1 MQSNIMTIF
10 SRFFRRP
17 HLQLFY
23 TSLFISLLSVSAAE
37 AEPPELSLPIDC
49 IIGETCWLTNFV
61 DRDPGPK
68 HQDYRCGSLSY
79 NTHKGTDIALANDA
93 VMQAGVSV
101 LAAAPG
107 RVTRIRD
114 GEPRSTLKDLQSA
127 TALRGRECGNGLVID
142 HGDDWTTQYCHLMAG
157 SLSVAVGDTVQRGDK
172 LGRVGRS
179 GRTEFPHIH
188 LSVRKGKTVI
198 DPFTGDSST
207 RQCNTQPS
215 LKGLWAKPLKQGLSY
230 PGPQPFHLGFSNSV
244 PKIDDVR
251 AGKLSE
257 TEFDATSPA
266 LVFWVESYSLAKG
279 DQVSLS
285 LLGPKNEVIAK
296 SDAVLDRPF
305 ARAYRFTGRKR
316 RGSAWDVGAYKAHVS
331 ITRGDQTISKS
342 ATAYI
347 K

>member
-1 MQSNIMTIF
+1 MSIF
-10 SRFFRRP
+10 SDLFR
-17 HLQLFY
+17 HAHHQLFCFGL
-23 TSLFISLLSVSAAE
+23 LFFILSVPIAHAA
-37 AEPPELSLPIDC
+37 PPELSLPIDC
-49 IIGETCWLTNFV
+49 KIGETCWLTNFV
-61 DRDPGPK
+61 DRNPGPR
-68 HQDYRCGSLSY
+68 HQDYRCGSISY

-93 VMQAGVSV
+93 IMKAGVSV
-101 LAAAPG
+101 LAAAVG
-107 RVTRIRD
+107 RVTRVRD

-157 SLSVAVGDTVQRGDK
+157 SLNVVVGDTVQRGDK
-172 LGRVGRS
+172 LGKVGRS

-188 LSVRKGKTVI
+188 LTVRRGKTVI

-207 RQCNTQPS
+207 RQCNTQPPLNSLWSAS
-215 LKGLWAKPLKQGLSY
+215 LKQSLSY

-244 PKIDDVR
+244 PKVDQVR
-251 AGKLSE
+251 AGKLSK
-257 TEFDATSPA
+257 TEFEATSPA
-266 LVFWVESYSLAKG
+266 LVFWMEAYSLLQG

-285 LLGPKNEVIAK
+285 LFGPKNEIIAK
-296 SDAVLDRPF
+296 SNTVLDRPF

-316 RGSAWDVGAYKAHVS
+316 RGKTWDTGVYKAIVS
-331 ITRGDQTISKS
+331 ITRGDQTVSKS

>member
-1 MQSNIMTIF
+1 MTIF
-10 SRFFRRP
+10 SGFFRRP
-17 HLQLFY
+17 HRQLFCLG
-23 TSLFISLLSVSAAE
+23 LFISLLPVPTVQ

-61 DRDPGPK
+61 DRNPGPG
-68 HQDYRCGSLSY
+68 HQDYRCGGLSY

-107 RVTRIRD
+107 RVTRVRD
-114 GEPRSTLKDLQSA
+114 GEPQSTLKDLQSA
-127 TALRGRECGNGLVID
+127 TTLRGRECGNGLVID
-142 HGDDWTTQYCHLMAG
+142 HDDDWTTQYCHLMAG
-157 SLSVAVGDTVQRGDK
+157 SLNVSVGDTVQRGDK
-172 LGRVGRS
+172 LGQVGRS

-188 LSVRKGKTVI
+188 ITVRKGKTVI

-207 RQCNTQPS
+207 RQCNTQS
-215 LKGLWAKPLKQGLSY
+215 TLNGLWASSLKQSLSY

-244 PKIDDVR
+244 PKVDDVR

-266 LVFWVESYSLAKG
+266 LVFWIEAYSLVQG

-296 SDAVLDRPF
+296 SNAVLDRPF

-316 RGSAWDVGAYKAHVS
+316 RGAAWDVGAYKAHVS
-331 ITRGDQTISKS
+331 ITRGDQTTSKS
-342 ATAYI
+342 ATAYM

>member
-10 SRFFRRP
+10 SRFFGRP
-17 HLQLFY
+17 HHQLFY
-23 TSLFISLLSVSAAE
+23 SSLFISLLSMSAAQ

-68 HQDYRCGSLSY
+68 HQDYRCGGISY
-79 NTHKGTDIALANDA
+79 NTHKGTDIALANDV

-107 RVTRIRD
+107 RVTRVRD

-142 HGDDWTTQYCHLMAG
+142 HGDDWTTQYCHLMSG
-157 SLSVAVGDTVQRGDK
+157 SLSVAVGDTVRRGDK
-172 LGRVGRS
+172 LGQVGRS

-207 RQCNTQPS
+207 RQCNTQPP
-215 LKGLWAKPLKQGLSY
+215 LKGLWAEPLKQSLSY

-285 LLGPKNEVIAK
+285 LLGPNNEVIAK
-296 SDAVLDRPF
+296 SNAVLDRPF

-342 ATAYI
+342 ATAYM